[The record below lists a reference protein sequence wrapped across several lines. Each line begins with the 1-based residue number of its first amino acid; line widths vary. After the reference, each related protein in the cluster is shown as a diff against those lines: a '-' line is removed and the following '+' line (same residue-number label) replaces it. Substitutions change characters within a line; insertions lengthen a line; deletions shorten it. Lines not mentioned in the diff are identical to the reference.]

1 MAAPYIKKNTLPYD
15 FVTDGTTGVYDPDGG
30 SVQDLVSGGTEIATV
45 LNTKNNSVAVS
56 HAGITTTFLPA
67 FQYFFDS
74 AVDGTAVGEYV
85 LRGPKLPANFVIV
98 NAIWEPTTAF
108 TSDGSAQI
116 SIGTAT
122 ASATNL
128 VGAAVLGTNGTTGRK
143 QGVPDWATVG
153 DSVKVT
159 VESAPLLK
167 VTAAALTAGKGTLV
181 LFGYV
186 GSEDSQG

>member
-15 FVTDGTTGVYDPDGG
+15 FVTSGTTGTYDPDGG
-30 SVQDLVSGGTEIATV
+30 SVQDLVNGGTEIATV
-45 LNTKNNSVAVS
+45 LNTNNSSLAIS
-56 HAGITTTFLPA
+56 HAGVTTSFLPA
-67 FQYFFDS
+67 FQYFYDF
-74 AVDGTAVGEYV
+74 ATDGGAVGEFV
-85 LRGPKLPANFVIV
+85 LRGPKLPANFVIM

-108 TSDGSAQI
+108 TSGGSAQI
-116 SIGTAT
+116 SLGTAT

-128 VGAAVLGTNGTTGRK
+128 VGAAILGTNGTTGRK

-167 VTAAALTAGKGTLV
+167 VTVAALTAGAGTLV

-186 GSEDSQG
+186 GSADTQG